1 MVAGAIRFV
10 QPGPGGNS
18 NPVRIWIILTDVCSD
33 SLDLVP
39 VIPPGLRGAGA
50 RGLSRSTLALCARRA
65 VPLHY
70 VGPGN
75 IPSVRRSGVRRPIA
89 QDALIWCRPVDR
101 GENPMLGFLLLLAIL
116 LGAVIVVVKGWASLR
131 QVLIVTSCAVVVLA
145 LAMLFFVP

>member
-1 MVAGAIRFV
+1 M
-10 QPGPGGNS
+10 
-18 NPVRIWIILTDVCSD
+18 
-33 SLDLVP
+33 
-39 VIPPGLRGAGA
+39 
-50 RGLSRSTLALCARRA
+50 
-65 VPLHY
+65 
-70 VGPGN
+70 
-75 IPSVRRSGVRRPIA
+75 A